1 MKVWMRGRLA
11 CFTASPARSMSASP
25 ARDRPHTTAR
35 LTRLAISVT
44 AAKSPSEAI
53 GKPASMM
60 STPMSSR
67 KSATSSFSSKVMVAP
82 GHCSPSRRV
91 VSKMKTRSVLAVVVC
106 VGSAAVG
113 CWDMGVFLESCRAR
127 RGAGVNQFGWLD
139 CTPLSAR
146 PGMPERK
153 RLRGR

>member
-25 ARDRPHTTAR
+25 ARDSPHTTEF
-35 LTRLAISVT
+35 LIRLAISDT
-44 AAKSPSEAI
+44 AWKSPSEAI

-91 VSKMKTRSVLAVVVC
+91 VSKMKTRSVLA
-106 VGSAAVG
+106 GSCFAALAPPSG
-113 CWDMGVFLESCRAR
+113 CWDMGLFLVGSAALA
-127 RGAGVNQFGWLD
+127 GA
-139 CTPLSAR
+139 PA
-146 PGMPERK
+146 
-153 RLRGR
+153 